1 MSLYGMMRTGVSGMN
16 AQSNRLGTVADNIAN
31 SSTAGYKKAKTEFSS
46 LVVPSGSGS
55 YSSGG
60 VTTSVRYDITAPGV
74 MNYTTSVTDLAIDGD
89 GFFVVQNGSG
99 GSFLTRAGSFVPDGE
114 GRLVNAAGF
123 YLTGY
128 SFANGT
134 PSATA
139 NGYAGL
145 EIVRI
150 KDSGL
155 EAVPSTSGEFTA
167 NLPSSAEIVGAT
179 TVPPTSTAGENVA
192 GSKYTAKS
200 SMVVYGNLG
209 AQTMLDVYFTKTGDN
224 TWEVAIYDKAD
235 AATGSTP
242 FPYGKPALVKTE
254 MAFSAAN
261 GQLERIGPVTT
272 PPVLNPVVNIPMP
285 NGNPAI
291 ALDFSRTSQLN
302 SAYAVTEAFVNG
314 NPPSS
319 IDKIEIS
326 DDGTLS
332 AVFANGTKRALY
344 RIPVATVPSPDQL
357 AVLSG
362 NVFAESNNSGDVR
375 IGFPN
380 ESGFGK
386 MKSGAVEASN
396 VDIATE
402 LTAMIEA
409 QRNYTAN
416 SKVFQTGSELL
427 EVLVNL
433 KR

>member
-31 SSTAGYKKAKTEFSS
+31 SNTAGYKRAKTEFSS

-55 YSSGG
+55 YNSGG
-60 VTTSVRYDITAPGV
+60 VKTSVRYDISAPGV
-74 MNYTTSVTDLAIDGD
+74 LNYTTSVTDLAIDGD

-99 GSFLTRAGSFVPDGE
+99 GNFLTRAGSFVPDGQ

-134 PSATA
+134 PAATA

-145 EIVRI
+145 EIVQI
-150 KDSGL
+150 KDGGL
-155 EAVPSTSGEFTA
+155 EAIPSTAGEFTA
-167 NLPSSAEIVGAT
+167 NLPSSAEIVDTSAT
-179 TVPPTSTAGENVA
+179 PPESTAGDNVA
-192 GSKYTAKS
+192 GSKYTTKS
-200 SMVVYGNLG
+200 SLVVYGNLG
-209 AQTMLDVYFTKTGDN
+209 AQTMLDVYFTKTAN
-224 TWEVAIYDKAD
+224 NEWEVAIYNKAD
-235 AATGSTP
+235 AASGDSP
-242 FPYGKPALVKTE
+242 FPYGSGPLYSAT
-254 MAFSAAN
+254 MTFSAAN
-261 GQLERIGPVTT
+261 GQLEQVGTAT
-272 PPVLNPVVNIPMP
+272 PPTTVVDIPMGG
-285 NGNPAI
+285 GNPPI
-291 ALDFSRTSQLN
+291 TMDFSKMSQLN

-314 NPPSS
+314 NAPSA
-319 IDKIEIS
+319 IDTVEIS
-326 DDGTLS
+326 EDGILS
-332 AVFANGTKRALY
+332 AVFTNGTKQALY
-344 RIPVATVPSPDQL
+344 RIPIATVTSPDQL
-357 AVLSG
+357 SVLSG
-362 NVFAESNNSGDVR
+362 NVYSESNGSGPVR

-386 MKSGAVEASN
+386 LASGAVETSN
-396 VDIATE
+396 VDIAEE
-402 LTAMIEA
+402 LTEMIEA